1 MADSLPSRTT
11 PTLIVFAR
19 KPVKGKVKTRLAK
32 TIGDKDA
39 LKIYTILLKHTE
51 SVLHKV
57 SSDKVVYYSEEIQS
71 DDLWDDA
78 HYQKKLQKGTE
89 GVIGFKQ
96 EQEQVS
102 VGFNNSIE
110 KMSSV
115 VRKTISDST
124 VLTDKWV
131 VLSIK
136 DIKQGLEPTYH
147 SKDFL
152 RGIQSIENN
161 LWKQL
166 IISHLT
172 KKN

>member
-1 MADSLPSRTT
+1 MPQFDKITFFNQIFWLF
-11 PTLIVFAR
+11 VFFS
-19 KPVKGKVKTRLAK
+19 GYYL
-32 TIGDKDA
+32 
-39 LKIYTILLKHTE
+39 LLLKVFLPKLGA
-51 SVLHKV
+51 VLKAR
-57 SSDKVVYYSEEIQS
+57 S
-71 DDLWDDA
+71 
-78 HYQKKLQKGTE
+78 KKLQKGTE